1 MFEFPLVPAQAAT
14 QLSLQ
19 LSTSNAGFP
28 LPRE

>member
-1 MFEFPLVPAQAAT
+1 MFEFPLVPAQAT